1 VIAVVALLLFLAAIG
16 APLFVIV
23 GAITALSLT
32 LFTDFSRLEDMR
44 VLIQHMEGLATRQ
57 EFLAIPLFMASGA
70 IMTAG
75 GIARRLVELMRALLV
90 SLPGGLAV
98 ASVAACMFF
107 AAISGSSPVT
117 LIAVGS
123 MMVPALVK
131 NKYPE
136 DFSIGLVTT
145 AGSLGCLVPPSMSM
159 LIYAISVSG
168 AATVD
173 PSDLFLAGLV
183 PALLV
188 AGLLALYSVWT
199 GSKLPPSDEP
209 KSFALVLEK
218 VREAS
223 WALLLPFLVLG
234 GIYGGWYTPS
244 QAGAVAVVYALFV
257 TVWVHQELSLRQAF
271 QAMMQSAQLMGT
283 LLPIIVLA
291 FGLNELLALVD
302 VQEKLMDG
310 IRAIDPSPAGFL
322 VGVNLV
328 LIVLGA
334 LMDSISATLIFA
346 PLLAPVA
353 QDMFGIDPI
362 HFGIIFVVNMEIG
375 YLAPP
380 VATNLFVASAIF
392 RKPFG
397 FVSKAVLPT
406 LGLTILA
413 LALIIYIPTIS
424 LAALNLRD
432 GKPIWSAFPW
442 DGPPKAA
449 AVAAQGDDDAPAAPS
464 TDTSTKAGG
473 VPSLKSLTGK
483 IAGDLAGEGESAASD
498 DDDDEAPR
506 PSGGVPSL
514 KSLTQK
520 IAGDLEAGSSTTTE

>member
-1 VIAVVALLLFLAAIG
+1 MILVVGTLLFLAAIG

-23 GAITALSLT
+23 GAITALSLVT
-32 LFTDFSRLEDMR
+32 FTEFASFSDLR

-75 GIARRLVELMRALLV
+75 GIARRLVELMRALL
-90 SLPGGLAV
+90 SGLPGGLGV

-131 NKYPE
+131 NRYPE

-183 PALLV
+183 PAMLV
-188 AGLLALYSVWT
+188 AGLLSIYCVYT
-199 GSKLPPSDEP
+199 GSKLSGPRPT
-209 KSFALVLEK
+209 F
-218 VREAS
+218 S
-223 WALLLPFLVLG
+223 WAEVRTKAREGAWAIFLPVLVLG

-244 QAGAVAVVYALFV
+244 QAGAVAVIYSLFV
-257 TVWVHQELSLRQAF
+257 TLWVHRELTVRRAF
-271 QAMMQSAQLMGT
+271 EAMMQSAQLMGT

-302 VQEKLMDG
+302 VQEKLMG
-310 IRAIDPSPAGFL
+310 WVRELDPSPAGFL
-322 VGVNLV
+322 LAVNLV

-346 PLLAPVA
+346 PLLAPMA
-353 QDMFGIDPI
+353 QEMFGIDPI
-362 HFGIIFVVNMEIG
+362 HFGVIFVVNMEIG

-392 RKPFG
+392 QRPFG
-397 FVSKAVLPT
+397 FVSRAVMPT
-406 LGLTILA
+406 LGITILA
-413 LALIIYIPTIS
+413 LVLIIFIPTIS
-424 LAALNLRD
+424 LFALNARD
-432 GKPIWSAFPW
+432 GRPLYSAFPW
-442 DGPPKAA
+442 EGR
-449 AVAAQGDDDAPAAPS
+449 AVAAPSEQAAEPEPSTGTATAASGLKALTGKISADLEGDDAEEAAPAE
-464 TDTSTKAGG
+464 GG
-473 VPSLKSLTGK
+473 GAVPSLKALSGK
-483 IAGDLAGEGESAASD
+483 ISADLDEEPAATGT
-498 DDDDEAPR
+498 AT
-506 PSGGVPSL
+506 VP
-514 KSLTQK
+514 
-520 IAGDLEAGSSTTTE
+520 